1 MGKRILNIALAA
13 VALVAAIL
21 CVMWLRARPAT
32 LHPYF
37 APADFRVIAH
47 RGGRGL
53 GPENTLAV
61 FRLSL
66 TAGADVLEMDVRTT
80 ADEHLVVL
88 HDATVDRT
96 TDGHGAVNTMPLIQL
111 KKLDAG
117 YHWTADAGRSFP
129 FRNRGITVP
138 TLPEVFATVADTPL
152 IIELKEDSPTT
163 SQSLCSELRAHNR
176 TASVLVASAHS
187 GTLERFR
194 RACPRVAT
202 SAGPADAMRFY
213 LLNRIGLTAL
223 YSPTEQALLVPKTF
237 RGREV
242 ASHMFVEAA
251 HGRNLNVAVW
261 TVNEDK
267 DMRRLIAAGVDGI
280 ITDFPD
286 RLADIVEE
294 TPGGG

>member
-1 MGKRILNIALAA
+1 MGKRILKIALAG
-13 VALVAAIL
+13 VALVVAIL
-21 CVMWLRARPAT
+21 SIVWLQAQPAA
-32 LHPYF
+32 LNPYF
-37 APADFRVIAH
+37 APTEFKVIAH

-53 GPENTLAV
+53 GPENTLTV

-66 TAGADVLEMDVRTT
+66 AAGADVLEMDVRTT

-96 TDGHGAVNTMPLIQL
+96 TDGHGAVNMISLAQL

-129 FRNRGITVP
+129 YRNRGITVP
-138 TLPEVFATVADTPL
+138 TLPEVLATVADTPL
-152 IIELKEDSPTT
+152 IMELKEDGPTI
-163 SQSLCSELRAHNR
+163 SQLLCSELRTNNR
-176 TASVLVASAHS
+176 TASVLVASALA
-187 GTLERFR
+187 GALERFR
-194 RACPRVAT
+194 SACPGVAT

-223 YSPTEQALLVPKTF
+223 YSPKEQALLVPKTF
-237 RGREV
+237 KGREV
-242 ASHMFVEAA
+242 ASDKFVEAA
-251 HGRNLNVAVW
+251 HGRNLNVTVW
-261 TVNEDK
+261 TVNADE

-280 ITDFPD
+280 ITDYPD

-294 TPGGG
+294 TPEGG